1 MTIENMKPVGALGIG
16 DLQAHAVWQYANR
29 DGDGETLVRPIKRVP
44 VENLTGR
51 VVGAQ
56 VRLANG
62 THVWGLLGNV
72 DARNAR
78 LTEHFLTLS
87 VFRDGRWFM
96 LSRYHDF
103 DYAENGPGALAR
115 FLELPV
121 DQVFPIAYDIR
132 AYANGDSAALV
143 GEIREEPRE
152 RLSRA
157 EIIAM
162 AVP

>member
-1 MTIENMKPVGALGIG
+1 MTVRRSKPISSIAVI
-16 DLQAHAVWQYANR
+16 DLLANPVWQFVTE
-29 DGDGETLVRPIKRVP
+29 DSPDETSDRPVTGIP
-44 VENLTGR
+44 VDSVAGS
-51 VVGAQ
+51 VVGTQ

-62 THVWGLLGNV
+62 SQVWALIGNV
-72 DARNAR
+72 DLRSAR

-87 VFRDGRWFM
+87 VETGGTWFN
-96 LSRYHDF
+96 LARYFDA
-103 DYAENGPGALAR
+103 DYAERGPEALAQ
-115 FLELPV
+115 FLNLPV

-132 AYANGDSAALV
+132 AYAQGDQEALCGLV
-143 GEIREEPRE
+143 SQEPRE